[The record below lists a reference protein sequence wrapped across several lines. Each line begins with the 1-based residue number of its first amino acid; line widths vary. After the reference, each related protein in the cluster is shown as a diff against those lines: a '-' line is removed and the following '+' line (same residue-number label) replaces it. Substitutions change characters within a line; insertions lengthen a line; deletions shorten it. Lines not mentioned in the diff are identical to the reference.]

1 MTWGCIRHI
10 LYRFLCDLS
19 LQDIP
24 YTPSKKFPFS
34 INRILL
40 TQKGNKF
47 LLQIGVAVESTA
59 IVAQELFTLFK

>member
-1 MTWGCIRHI
+1 MTWGCIRRI
-10 LYRFLCDLS
+10 LNRFSCDLRP
-19 LQDIP
+19 QDIP

-34 INRILL
+34 INSILL

>member
-1 MTWGCIRHI
+1 MTWGCIRRI
-10 LYRFLCDLS
+10 LNRFSCDLS
-19 LQDIP
+19 PQHTS

-34 INRILL
+34 INSLLL

-59 IVAQELFTLFK
+59 IVTQELFSLFK